1 MDQSFKKEE
10 RLCLKR
16 RFELLLK
23 EGDSFFIYPFRVIY
37 LANAYE
43 GVSYPAQVAFAV
55 KKKQFKRAVDRNRIK
70 RLCRE
75 AYRQQKPILYE
86 NLAAQSSTLLILMVY
101 VAQEILPFS
110 EISRRTGAVLNKLAL
125 TIKPQGGETS
135 G

>member
-1 MDQSFKKEE
+1 MGQTFGKEE
-10 RLCLKR
+10 RLSLKR

-37 LANAYE
+37 LQNAFE
-43 GVSYPAQVAFAV
+43 GGDFPAQVAFAV

-75 AYRQQKPILYE
+75 AYRRQKGSLYDSL
-86 NLAAQSSTLLILMVY
+86 LARNATLLILMVY
-101 VAQEILPFS
+101 VAQDILPFP
-110 EISRRTGAVLNKLAL
+110 EMNKRTIAVINRLASNV
-125 TIKPQGGETS
+125 KSGMGETN

>member
-1 MDQSFKKEE
+1 MGQTFRKEE

-37 LANAYE
+37 LVNAFE
-43 GVSYPAQVAFAV
+43 RGSHPAQIAFAV

-75 AYRQQKPILYE
+75 AYRCQKTTLYH
-86 NLAAQSSTLLILMVY
+86 NLAAHDATLLILMVY
-101 VAQEILPFS
+101 VAQEVLPFK
-110 EISRRTGAVLNKLAL
+110 EVSRRTEAVLNRLSL
-125 TIKPQGGETS
+125 TLKPGGSETS
-135 G
+135 D